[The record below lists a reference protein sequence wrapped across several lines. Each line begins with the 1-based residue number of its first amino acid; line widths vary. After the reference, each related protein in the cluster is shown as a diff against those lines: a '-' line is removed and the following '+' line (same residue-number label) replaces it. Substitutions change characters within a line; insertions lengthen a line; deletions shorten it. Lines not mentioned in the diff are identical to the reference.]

1 MALGS
6 DAFIDLEYVHACPW
20 DVLFGKSTKH
30 HPWHVPSAD
39 SHDETAAGGNGL
51 ARLRGDH
58 RGGFLSY
65 CIRVGKDFN
74 SHGSSPLRSWSS
86 QAAGEYGTEDV
97 SSFAAGLCQPP
108 AGLSRSA
115 SAGPQVCGSYS
126 YIGVPALS
134 AGSTMRHASST

>member
-30 HPWHVPSAD
+30 HPWRVPSAD
-39 SHDETAAGGNGL
+39 SHDETAAGGDGL

-58 RGGFLSY
+58 CGGFLSY

-74 SHGSSPLRSWSS
+74 SHGSSPLQSLFAKTGN
-86 QAAGEYGTEDV
+86 AA
-97 SSFAAGLCQPP
+97 
-108 AGLSRSA
+108 SRPRRLKPTPTL
-115 SAGPQVCGSYS
+115 GQQK
-126 YIGVPALS
+126 L
-134 AGSTMRHASST
+134 